1 MTENKLHPA
10 VLIMDEISPVY
21 IKLAKRL
28 NQLTNLTPPGFSTI
42 TVTIILV
49 DGEPI
54 LWMRPEI
61 SGLATAE
68 PKGKSDD
75 FLDKIRNVR
84 R

>member
-1 MTENKLHPA
+1 MTENKYHGA
-10 VLIMDEISPVY
+10 TLIMDEINPVY

-28 NQLTNLTPPGFSTI
+28 NQLTGLTPPGFSTI